1 MTEKSPIKTA
11 KSDEVV
17 RFLTFNVNGIRT
29 FFHYHPFSEM
39 NQSLESVFDYFK
51 SDIITFQELKTER
64 LSITKWGRVPGFYSF
79 ISIPQS
85 KKGYSGVGCW
95 VRILPDDHPLHD
107 ALQVVKAEEG
117 ITGMLTIKVGNL
129 NTRYR
134 DDSSVGIGGY
144 ESLGLDNNDMTEALK
159 IDAEGRCVMVE
170 LACNIVVISV
180 YCPANSTSSNDVEIL
195 RVKFLRVLFK
205 RIRNLDKMGKR
216 VVLMGDLNICRD
228 LIDHAEALEKNSI
241 IINNDMEGIR
251 LENTHKE
258 QCQFFVI
265 NPETAHR
272 RMLNQML
279 ADSII
284 PDMAEEGILID
295 TTRLIQSRSR
305 LKMYTVWNTLKNTR
319 PLNYGSRI
327 DFIFTSLGM
336 KNDIQSADIL
346 PEIMGSDHCP
356 VFTDISLKG
365 IGYEVLHNK
374 VKLPRFEARYKFGL
388 MHGNVLDLFKSK
400 KISNGG
406 SIPSSSGGKP
416 SKKITKKR
424 VVAPSKS
431 IDNFFGKTKVEN
443 STTSAIEESSAPPRR
458 SSSREKANFSIKD
471 IFGKPPLCEHGV
483 EAILRTSKTSANPG
497 KRFWLC
503 KLPKGSSNDKS
514 SSCGFFQ
521 WA

>member
-1 MTEKSPIKTA
+1 MTEKSPHPINCT
-11 KSDEVV
+11 KSNEVV
-17 RFLTFNVNGIRT
+17 RFLTFNVNGLRT
-29 FFHYHPFSEM
+29 LFHYRPFSEM
-39 NQSLESVFDYFK
+39 SQSLESVFNYFD

-64 LSITKWGRVPGFYSF
+64 LSITKWGKVPGFYSF
-79 ISIPQS
+79 ISIPQL

-95 VRILPDDHPLHD
+95 VRILPEDHPLHD

-117 ITGMLTIKVGNL
+117 ITGILTIKVGNS
-129 NTRYR
+129 NIRYR
-134 DDSSVGIGGY
+134 DDCSVGIGGY

-159 IDAEGRCVMVE
+159 LDAEGRCVMVE

-180 YCPANSTSSNDVEIL
+180 YCPANSTSSKDGEIL

-205 RIRNLDKMGKR
+205 RIRNLDKIGKQ
-216 VVLMGDLNICRD
+216 VLLMGDLNVCRD
-228 LIDHAEALEKNSI
+228 LTDHAEALEKNSI

-251 LENTHKE
+251 IEDTHKE
-258 QCQFFVI
+258 QCRFFVI

-284 PDMAEEGILID
+284 PEMAEEGILID
-295 TTRLIQSRSR
+295 TTRLIQSRNR

-327 DFIFTSLGM
+327 DFILTSLGM
-336 KNDIQSADIL
+336 KNGIHSADIL

-356 VFTDISLKG
+356 VFADINLKR
-365 IGYEVLHNK
+365 ICCEVPHIK
-374 VKLPRFEARYKFGL
+374 TTLPRFEARYKFGL
-388 MHGNVLDLFKSK
+388 MHGNVLDLFNKSISNDGAKPVSTGTKPSNMISK
-400 KISNGG
+400 K
-406 SIPSSSGGKP
+406 
-416 SKKITKKR
+416 R
-424 VVAPSKS
+424 AVLPSKS
-431 IDNFFGKTKVEN
+431 IDNFFAKAKLEN
-443 STTSAIEESSAPPRR
+443 PTTSVIEQSSVKG
-458 SSSREKANFSIKD
+458 SSSRKKAKVSIKD

>member
-1 MTEKSPIKTA
+1 MTEKSPHPIKCT
-11 KSDEVV
+11 KSNEVV
-17 RFLTFNVNGIRT
+17 RFLTFNVNGLRT
-29 FFHYHPFSEM
+29 LFHYRPFSEM
-39 NQSLESVFDYFK
+39 SQSLESVFNYFD

-64 LSITKWGRVPGFYSF
+64 LSITKWGKVPGFYSF
-79 ISIPQS
+79 ISIPQF

-95 VRILPDDHPLHD
+95 IRILREDHPLHD

-117 ITGMLTIKVGNL
+117 ITGFLSIKVGNS
-129 NTRYR
+129 NIRYR
-134 DDSSVGIGGY
+134 DDCSVGIGGY

-159 IDAEGRCVMVE
+159 IDTEGRCVMVE

-180 YCPANSTSSNDVEIL
+180 YCPANSTSSEDGEIL

-205 RIRNLDKMGKR
+205 RIRNLDKIGKR
-216 VVLMGDLNICRD
+216 VLLMGDLNICRD
-228 LIDHAEALEKNSI
+228 LTDHAEALEKNSI
-241 IINNDMEGIR
+241 IINNNMEGIR
-251 LENTHKE
+251 IENTHKE
-258 QCQFFVI
+258 QCHFFVI

-284 PDMAEEGILID
+284 PEMAEEGILID
-295 TTRLIQSRSR
+295 TTRLIQSRNR

-327 DFIFTSLGM
+327 DFILTSLGM
-336 KNDIQSADIL
+336 KNGIQSADIL

-356 VFTDISLKG
+356 VFADINLKR
-365 IGYEVLHNK
+365 IGSEVPHIK
-374 VKLPRFEARYKFGL
+374 TTLPRFEARYKFGL
-388 MHGNVLDLFKSK
+388 MHGNVLDLFNKSISNDGAKPVSAWTKPSNMISK
-400 KISNGG
+400 K
-406 SIPSSSGGKP
+406 
-416 SKKITKKR
+416 R
-424 VVAPSKS
+424 AVAPSKS
-431 IDNFFGKTKVEN
+431 IDNFFRKAKLEN
-443 STTSAIEESSAPPRR
+443 PTTSVIEQSPVKR
-458 SSSREKANFSIKD
+458 SSSRENAKVSIKD